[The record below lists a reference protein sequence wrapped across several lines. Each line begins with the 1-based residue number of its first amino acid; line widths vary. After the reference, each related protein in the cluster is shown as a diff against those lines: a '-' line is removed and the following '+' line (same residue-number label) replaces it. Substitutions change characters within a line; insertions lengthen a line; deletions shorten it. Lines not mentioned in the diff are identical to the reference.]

1 MESEEHDHLSELF
14 ERAVELSPDA
24 RGHFLD
30 VCSDDPAIRAELRSL
45 LGCTRPRAE
54 SSRASR
60 GLRCCRPRSTR
71 SQDDRPTATDPA
83 DSRRPARLALSLPTG
98 GRLGQYQIQGRIAA
112 GGIGIVYRAFDT
124 ALRRPVAIKT
134 LGWSAPDAR
143 ESLLREA
150 RAASALN
157 HPHICTI
164 YEVGGH
170 DGVPFIAMEY
180 IDGRP
185 LRELIPHQGLPIESV
200 VRYGI
205 QIAEAVEHAHRHG
218 IIHRDLKSVNV
229 MVSAESQTKVL
240 DFGLASRV
248 PAADMDTLTR
258 TKAAETGAGPLA
270 GTLAYLA
277 PELLRGGAADKRSD
291 VWALGVL
298 LYEMAAGRL
307 PFQGSTPFELTA
319 AILEGVPP
327 PLPTKLP
334 MLLRT
339 VIGRCLVRD
348 PSQRYQHAGEVRVA
362 LETLQLGSDSS
373 LVCVVKRLWSSAAFP
388 GGDGD
393 C

>member
-1 MESEEHDHLSELF
+1 MKSASTMAFH
-14 ERAVELSPDA
+14 
-24 RGHFLD
+24 
-30 VCSDDPAIRAELRSL
+30 
-45 LGCTRPRAE
+45 
-54 SSRASR
+54 SSRWSTSTAARCAS
-60 GLRCCRPRSTR
+60 
-71 SQDDRPTATDPA
+71 
-83 DSRRPARLALSLPTG
+83 
-98 GRLGQYQIQGRIAA
+98 
-112 GGIGIVYRAFDT
+112 
-124 ALRRPVAIKT
+124 
-134 LGWSAPDAR
+134 
-143 ESLLREA
+143 
-150 RAASALN
+150 
-157 HPHICTI
+157 
-164 YEVGGH
+164 
-170 DGVPFIAMEY
+170 
-180 IDGRP
+180 
-185 LRELIPHQGLPIESV
+185 LIPHQGLPIESI

-205 QIAEAVEHAHRHG
+205 QIAEAVEYAHRHG

-229 MVSAESQTKVL
+229 MISAEGQTKVL

-258 TKAAETGAGPLA
+258 TKASETGAGPLA

-362 LETLQLGSDSS
+362 LETLQLGSDPS
-373 LVCVVKRLWSSAAFP
+373 LVSRDEAPVVVGRVPWWRRRLLIAGVVALVARGARCRSRLSMRTVRCAHRPGHPSRRRFRQHNWGDVFDGTLKQALSIHLEQSPFLSVVSREEERDTLRADDEIARRARRGGCRARGVSAARRE
-388 GGDGD
+388 GDDRGQHRAGWQPLRD
-393 C
+393 RPRRAELPVRRRRLPASRRKPRIASRC